1 MTQPKI
7 YFRCYGVPHPTLLRR
22 YMCLTPLRAAAA
34 HYCTALSL
42 PRRHWRCSSALPIRP
57 CLGELIFLEERR
69 GGGGRRRHK
78 TTNGLCLMVESAAF
92 EQGQKNQR
100 GGTQTVHASNLKS
113 ALPWKPGEEGLC
125 YFSRAHQFEVG
136 SLLSSLGLHPPPLTL
151 PFSSYAPFHDCHSGG
166 ASEEE
171 KHVDVRAAF
180 SDSHGEENNFKV
192 AGRQES
198 ESGPSALLPL
208 RRSHLCGKCSEKP
221 LMVIRSAV
229 AAPE

>member
-1 MTQPKI
+1 
-7 YFRCYGVPHPTLLRR
+7 
-22 YMCLTPLRAAAA
+22 
-34 HYCTALSL
+34 
-42 PRRHWRCSSALPIRP
+42 
-57 CLGELIFLEERR
+57 
-69 GGGGRRRHK
+69 
-78 TTNGLCLMVESAAF
+78 MVENAAF

-100 GGTQTVHASNLKS
+100 GGTQIVHASNLKS
-113 ALPWKPGEEGLC
+113 LEPREEGLC

-136 SLLSSLGLHPPPLTL
+136 SLLSSLGGPSSSSVLTL

-166 ASEEE
+166 ASEEEEEE

-198 ESGPSALLPL
+198 ESGLSALLPL